1 MSFYGN
7 VVNPQTFFRSIK
19 PDTGGAISILQEGD
33 ILTLAGDGQF
43 ITTEKIGDTATIAI
57 KQVVSDGLYLQCKD
71 DPGKWFKLTVNP
83 KGVLEIYEVTKKE
96 AN

>member
-33 ILTLAGDGQF
+33 ILTLAGDG
-43 ITTEKIGDTATIAI
+43 
-57 KQVVSDGLYLQCKD
+57 
-71 DPGKWFKLTVNP
+71 
-83 KGVLEIYEVTKKE
+83 
-96 AN
+96 